1 MKRFLAVLMLVV
13 MMCGCVGLAEEQK
26 FDYTVLE
33 KLDGYT
39 YDKSDKTWLYN
50 GHYLK
55 EFSDATIGV
64 GLQADGDE
72 NTVQGVVLYAKALDN
87 KNETYGIIQ
96 EVTILAGEVEII
108 CKLMDMDGEQLT
120 IMTATNEEAL
130 SAIVNAKEISIKVK
144 MSISTTA
151 IDATGIRVETKIVSI
166 DLEPTEKDLEE
177 FITAAKTIY
186 QNNLLSYACGFSEKT
201 IQFAQENYPITVN
214 K

>member
-72 NTVQGVVLYAKALDN
+72 NTVQGVVLYAK
-87 KNETYGIIQ
+87 
-96 EVTILAGEVEII
+96 
-108 CKLMDMDGEQLT
+108 
-120 IMTATNEEAL
+120 
-130 SAIVNAKEISIKVK
+130 EISIKVK